1 MVYSHS
7 WAWQEKNGARAH
19 AGGVGSE
26 AQNVQLPGVE
36 RPKDSLQEVR
46 LHNKYIHGVYRNN
59 IIFLYIFIT
68 KTLYKSK
75 FKWDILHL
83 CMFTIL

>member
-1 MVYSHS
+1 M
-7 WAWQEKNGARAH
+7 
-19 AGGVGSE
+19 
-26 AQNVQLPGVE
+26 QLPGVE

-59 IIFLYIFIT
+59 IIFFIYIFIT

-75 FKWDILHL
+75 FK
-83 CMFTIL
+83 

>member
-59 IIFLYIFIT
+59 IIFFIYI
-68 KTLYKSK
+68 YYE
-75 FKWDILHL
+75 DIVQEQ
-83 CMFTIL
+83 I